1 MIQEL
6 FETLTHAFEGSSA
19 IAIGAAFIWGVLS
32 ILLSPCHLASIPLIM
47 GFIGRQG
54 NISTKKASLISTV
67 FSAGILFSIA
77 VVGIVTA
84 MAGRILGDL
93 GPMTN
98 YLVAGLFFIF
108 GLVLLD
114 VIKLPWSA
122 PGQIDVKTKGIP
134 AALMLGLIFGIA
146 TGPCTF
152 AYMAPMLAVTF
163 GLASS
168 NLALSIMLLVM
179 YGLGHCLVI
188 IIAGTSTELV
198 QKYMNWNQESRGASI
213 MRKTCGVLLFAAA
226 GYLIYTA

>member
-6 FETLTHAFEGSSA
+6 FETLTGAFEGSSA

-54 NISTKKASLISTV
+54 DISTKKAFAISTV
-67 FSAGILFSIA
+67 FSVGILLSIA
-77 VVGIVTA
+77 VVGLVTA

-98 YLVAGLFFIF
+98 YIVAGLFFIF

-114 VIKLPWSA
+114 VIKLPWSG
-122 PGQIDVKTKGIP
+122 PGQIDVKTKGLP

-168 NLALSIMLLVM
+168 NMALAIMLLAM

-198 QKYMNWNQESRGASI
+198 QKYMNWNQESKGANV
-213 MRKTCGVLLFAAA
+213 MRKTCGILLFAAA

>member
-6 FETLTHAFEGSSA
+6 FETLTGAFEGSSA
-19 IAIGAAFIWGVLS
+19 IAIGAAFIWGILS

-54 NISTKKASLISTV
+54 DISTKKAFAISTV
-67 FSAGILFSIA
+67 FSVGILLSIA
-77 VVGIVTA
+77 AVGLVTA

-98 YLVAGLFFIF
+98 YIVAGLFFVF

-122 PGQIDVKTKGIP
+122 PGQIDVKTKGLP

-163 GLASS
+163 GLAST
-168 NLALSIMLLVM
+168 NLGLSIMLLAM

-198 QKYMNWNQESRGASI
+198 QKYMNWNQESKGAYV
-213 MRKTCGVLLFAAA
+213 MRKTCGILLFAAA